1 MMYNVFNLG
10 SLYKYHCSFEELK
23 GHTVVGAY
31 CDTSDDGY
39 IQIKTLTHLFHIWHD
54 QDCCEDVHIESIVGD
69 LKSMVGQVIQVA
81 DEVVKDNHNEDLD
94 IWIYDDSATWTFYK
108 LATVKGWVDIRWVGS
123 SNGYYSESVDVVKI
137 PLEDL
142 K

>member
-1 MMYNVFNLG
+1 
-10 SLYKYHCSFEELK
+10 
-23 GHTVVGAY
+23 
-31 CDTSDDGY
+31 
-39 IQIKTLTHLFHIWHD
+39 
-54 QDCCEDVHIESIVGD
+54 
-69 LKSMVGQVIQVA
+69 MVGQVIQVA